1 MCSVE
6 GGSVGDD
13 GTRFALVVPLVSAGE
28 GGERCCCDCSSESC
42 GCRGGWSW
50 WLKLGL
56 GFHV

>member
-1 MCSVE
+1 MEVLREYLVRCRCSVVAR
-6 GGSVGDD
+6 GG
-13 GTRFALVVPLVSAGE
+13 FAPAAFSGVAALTVN
-28 GGERCCCDCSSESC
+28 GG